1 MTPCQKSAMQLS
13 FFQFLAILEQSGTR
27 IPNAESYV
35 LINNNPL
42 SYKNR
47 KENQKVSNTAI
58 NYALSKGTSFAKKNP
73 EFLEKN
79 ADISK
84 IKEILVLKGIF
95 SETNYGC
102 VLTCQI

>member
-1 MTPCQKSAMQLS
+1 MSKKCD
-13 FFQFLAILEQSGTR
+13 AIIIFPIFGHFRAIQNPDSERRVYKT
-27 IPNAESYV
+27 YV

-47 KENQKVSNTAI
+47 KQNQKVSNTAI

-79 ADISK
+79 ADITK